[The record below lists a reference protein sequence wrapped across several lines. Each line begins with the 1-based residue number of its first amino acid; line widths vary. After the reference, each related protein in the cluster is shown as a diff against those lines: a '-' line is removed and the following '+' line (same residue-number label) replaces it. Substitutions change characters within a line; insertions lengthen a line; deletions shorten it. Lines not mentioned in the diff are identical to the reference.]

1 MQFDEK
7 KFKDDLLS
15 NPKIENR
22 YLEIKKEIEEKHIIM
37 LESKPTIFERL
48 NNLFSS
54 RAFKYGLATSGAFI
68 LISGI
73 TLGIL
78 LPKMFGEPFDPDA
91 NAKFPPLFLGVS
103 LKEVPVSE
111 INELNLINFSE
122 NNVNNSDPILEKD
135 SVIVLDLS
143 FENPDE
149 FEINSFK
156 VSQSGAE
163 TLFFTTADYLEGS
176 NFTHIY
182 VNAGTMSDEEI
193 NLNVNSITYL
203 DSGVEKSVGIKGDSS
218 LTILPAPVEPPV
230 IEETYEFTFE
240 NSEIYCDSAS
250 FLFKISDEY
259 NMLSNLKAILYK
271 DNNVVESL
279 NLEKTESLEVS
290 FSNLN
295 YDSSYRYE
303 IKSDVKKEGVITS
316 EVLLFENEFNTKKYF
331 DEIALTPSFENVE
344 VEIKNKIS
352 EASLGEVILLDSE
365 DQEISKLGKQED
377 SFNVNDLFTN
387 KNYKLEFTFTE
398 NGEHI
403 YKEIKEFK
411 TLSYEAP
418 QIEITYL
425 EVTGRTVDFDYE
437 ANDPNSLGEFS
448 KIELYLNG
456 ILDRE
461 ANAPTTMFTDL
472 EVASDYELKVYY
484 TYDLKDGN
492 GPQTI
497 FASEEFNS
505 GLSDVSIRDVVVDT
519 NLQVNSPIT
528 IRITVNN
535 LSNINITHFVIND
548 IKYEATK
555 TSSVGGEY
563 QVILDPVDTY
573 GEHFYTITAY
583 YYSMNGDSGE
593 VPLKNYEF
601 SVNIFQPYL
610 LAI

>member
-54 RAFKYGLATSGAFI
+54 RAFKYGLATSGAFV

-78 LPKMFGEPFDPDA
+78 LPKMFGEPSNPDD

-103 LKEVPVSE
+103 LKEVPVRE

-122 NNVNNSDPILEKD
+122 NNENNSDPILEKD
-135 SVIVLDLS
+135 SIIVLDLS

-218 LTILPAPVEPPV
+218 LTILPSPVEPPV

-240 NSEIYCDSAS
+240 NSEIYSDSAS

-259 NMLSNLKAILYK
+259 NMLSNLKAILYE

-279 NLEKTESLEVS
+279 NLEKTESLKVS
-290 FSNLN
+290 FSNLS

-303 IKSDVKKEGVITS
+303 IKSDVKKEGVTTS
-316 EVLLFENEFNTKKYF
+316 DVLLFENEFNTKKYF
-331 DEIALTPSFENVE
+331 DEITLTPSYENVK
-344 VEIKNKIS
+344 VEIKNKIN
-352 EASLGEVILLDSE
+352 EASLDEVRLLDSE
-365 DQEISKLGKQED
+365 DQEISKLGKQEE
-377 SFNVNDLFTN
+377 SFNVNDLLTN

-472 EVASDYELKVYY
+472 EVASDYELRVYY

-497 FASEEFNS
+497 FASKEFNS

-519 NLQVNSPIT
+519 NLQVGSPIT

-535 LSNINITHFVIND
+535 LSNLNITHFVIND

-563 QVILDPVDTY
+563 QVILDPVGAI

-593 VPLKNYEF
+593 VPLKAFEF
-601 SVNIFQPYL
+601 PVTIY
-610 LAI
+610 

>member
-54 RAFKYGLATSGAFI
+54 RAFKYGLATSGAFV

-78 LPKMFGEPFDPDA
+78 LPKMFGEPSNPDD

-103 LKEVPVSE
+103 LKEVPVRE

-122 NNVNNSDPILEKD
+122 NNENNSDPILEKD
-135 SVIVLDLS
+135 SIIVLDLS

-218 LTILPAPVEPPV
+218 LTILPSPVEPPV

-240 NSEIYCDSAS
+240 NSEIYSDSAS

-303 IKSDVKKEGVITS
+303 IKSDVKKEGVATS
-316 EVLLFENEFNTKKYF
+316 DVLLFENEFNTKKYF
-331 DEIALTPSFENVE
+331 DEIALTPSYENVK
-344 VEIKNKIS
+344 VELKNKIN
-352 EASLGEVILLDSE
+352 EASLDEVRLLDSE

-377 SFNVNDLFTN
+377 SFNVNDLLTN

-403 YKEIKEFK
+403 YKEIKDFK
-411 TLSYEAP
+411 TLSYETP

-437 ANDPNSLGEFS
+437 ANDPNLLGEFS

-461 ANAPTTMFTDL
+461 ANTPTTMFTDL
-472 EVASDYELKVYY
+472 EVASDYELRVYY

-497 FASEEFNS
+497 FASKEFNS

-519 NLQVNSPIT
+519 NLQVGSPIT

-563 QVILDPVDTY
+563 QVILDPVYTN
-573 GEHFYTITAY
+573 GEYIYTITAY

-593 VPLKNYEF
+593 VPLKAFEF
-601 SVNIFQPYL
+601 PVTIY
-610 LAI
+610 

>member
-54 RAFKYGLATSGAFI
+54 RAFKYGLATSGAFV

-78 LPKMFGEPFDPDA
+78 LPKMFGEPSNPDD

-103 LKEVPVSE
+103 LKEVPVRE

-122 NNVNNSDPILEKD
+122 NNENNSDPILEKD
-135 SVIVLDLS
+135 SVIVLDLA

-218 LTILPAPVEPPV
+218 LTILPSPVEPPV

-240 NSEIYCDSAS
+240 NSEIYSDSAS

-279 NLEKTESLEVS
+279 NLEKTESLEVG
-290 FSNLN
+290 FSNLS

-303 IKSDVKKEGVITS
+303 IKSDVKKEGVTTS

-331 DEIALTPSFENVE
+331 DEIALTPSYENVK
-344 VEIKNKIS
+344 VEIKNKIN
-352 EASLGEVILLDSE
+352 EASLDEVILLDSE

-377 SFNVNDLFTN
+377 SFNVNDLLTN

-403 YKEIKEFK
+403 YKEIKDFK
-411 TLSYEAP
+411 TLSYETP

-472 EVASDYELKVYY
+472 EVASDYELRVYY

-497 FASEEFNS
+497 FASKEFNS

-519 NLQVNSPIT
+519 NLQVGSPIT

-555 TSSVGGEY
+555 TSSMGGEY
-563 QVILDPVDTY
+563 QVILDPVDTN

-583 YYSMNGDSGE
+583 YYSMNGDSE
-593 VPLKNYEF
+593 AVPLKAYEF
-601 SVNIFQPYL
+601 SVNIF
-610 LAI
+610 

>member
-54 RAFKYGLATSGAFI
+54 RAFKYGLATSGAFV

-78 LPKMFGEPFDPDA
+78 LPKMFGEPSNPDD

-103 LKEVPVSE
+103 LKEVPVRE
-111 INELNLINFSE
+111 INELSLINFSE
-122 NNVNNSDPILEKD
+122 NNENNSDPILEKD

-218 LTILPAPVEPPV
+218 LTILPSPVEPPV

-240 NSEIYCDSAS
+240 NSEIYSDSAS
-250 FLFKISDEY
+250 FFFKISDEY

-279 NLEKTESLEVS
+279 NLEKAESLEVS
-290 FSNLN
+290 FSNLS

-303 IKSDVKKEGVITS
+303 IKSDVKKEGVTTS

-331 DEIALTPSFENVE
+331 DEIALTPSYENVK
-344 VEIKNKIS
+344 VEIKNKIN
-352 EASLGEVILLDSE
+352 EASLDEVRLLDSE

-377 SFNVNDLFTN
+377 SFNVNDLLTN

-472 EVASDYELKVYY
+472 EVASDYELRVYY

-497 FASEEFNS
+497 FASKDFNS

-519 NLQVNSPIT
+519 NLQVGSPIT

-555 TSSVGGEY
+555 TSSMGGEY
-563 QVILDPVDTY
+563 QVILDPV
-573 GEHFYTITAY
+573 GAIGKHFYTITAY

-593 VPLKNYEF
+593 VPLKAFEF
-601 SVNIFQPYL
+601 PVTIY
-610 LAI
+610 

>member
-54 RAFKYGLATSGAFI
+54 RAFKYGLATSGAFV

-103 LKEVPVSE
+103 LKEVSVSE

-122 NNVNNSDPILEKD
+122 NNENNSEPILEKD

-203 DSGVEKSVGIKGDSS
+203 DSGVEKSVGIKGNSS

-240 NSEIYCDSAS
+240 NSEIYSDSAS
-250 FLFKISDEY
+250 FLFQINDEY

-279 NLEKTESLEVS
+279 KLEKTESLEVS
-290 FSNLN
+290 FSNLS

-303 IKSDVKKEGVITS
+303 IKSDVKKEGVTTS
-316 EVLLFENEFNTKKYF
+316 EVLLFKNEFNTKKYF
-331 DEIALTPSFENVE
+331 DEITLTPSYENVE

-352 EASLGEVILLDSE
+352 EASLDEVRLLDSE

-377 SFNVNDLFTN
+377 SFNVNDLLTN

-472 EVASDYELKVYY
+472 EVASDYELRVYY

-519 NLQVNSPIT
+519 NLKVGSPIT

-535 LSNINITHFVIND
+535 LSNLNITHFVING

-563 QVILDPVDTY
+563 QVILDPVDTN
-573 GEHFYTITAY
+573 GDHFYTITAY

-593 VPLKNYEF
+593 VPLKAFVFPVTIY
-601 SVNIFQPYL
+601 
-610 LAI
+610 

>member
-54 RAFKYGLATSGAFI
+54 SAFKYGLATSGAFI

-78 LPKMFGEPFDPDA
+78 LPKMAGEPFDPDT

-122 NNVNNSDPILEKD
+122 NNENNSVPILQKD

-240 NSEIYCDSAS
+240 NSEIYSDSAS

-271 DNNVVESL
+271 GNNVVESL
-279 NLEKTESLEVS
+279 NLEKTESLKVS
-290 FSNLN
+290 FSNLS

-303 IKSDVKKEGVITS
+303 IKSDVKKEGVTTS
-316 EVLLFENEFNTKKYF
+316 EVLLFKNEFNTKKYF
-331 DEIALTPSFENVE
+331 DEITLTPSYQNVE

-352 EASLGEVILLDSE
+352 EASLDEVRLLDSE

-377 SFNVNDLFTN
+377 SFNVNDLLTN

-472 EVASDYELKVYY
+472 EVASDYELRVYY

-492 GPQTI
+492 GLQTI

-519 NLQVNSPIT
+519 NLHVGSPIT

-535 LSNINITHFVIND
+535 LSNLNITHFVIND
-548 IKYEATK
+548 IKYEAKK
-555 TSSVGGEY
+555 TSSLGGEY
-563 QVILDPVDTY
+563 QVILDPVDAT
-573 GEHFYTITAY
+573 GDHFYTITAY

-593 VPLKNYEF
+593 VPLEASNFKVTIY
-601 SVNIFQPYL
+601 
-610 LAI
+610 

>member
-54 RAFKYGLATSGAFI
+54 RAFKYGLATSGAFV

-122 NNVNNSDPILEKD
+122 NNENNSEPILEKD

-203 DSGVEKSVGIKGDSS
+203 DSGVEKSVGIKGNSS

-240 NSEIYCDSAS
+240 NSEIYSDSAS
-250 FLFKISDEY
+250 FLFQINDEY

-279 NLEKTESLEVS
+279 KLEKTESLEVS
-290 FSNLN
+290 FSNLS

-303 IKSDVKKEGVITS
+303 IKSDVKKEGVTTS

-331 DEIALTPSFENVE
+331 DEITLTPSYENVE

-352 EASLGEVILLDSE
+352 EASLDEVRLLDSE

-377 SFNVNDLFTN
+377 SFNVNDLLTN

-398 NGEHI
+398 NGKHI

-472 EVASDYELKVYY
+472 EVASDYELRVYY

-505 GLSDVSIRDVVVDT
+505 GVSDVSIRDVVVDT
-519 NLQVNSPIT
+519 NLQVKAPIT

-535 LSNINITHFVIND
+535 LSNLNITHFVING

-563 QVILDPVDTY
+563 QVILDPVDTN
-573 GEHFYTITAY
+573 GDHFYTITAY

-593 VPLKNYEF
+593 VPLEASKFKVTIY
-601 SVNIFQPYL
+601 
-610 LAI
+610 

>member
-54 RAFKYGLATSGAFI
+54 RAFKYGLATSGAFV

-78 LPKMFGEPFDPDA
+78 LPKMFGEPSNPDD

-103 LKEVPVSE
+103 LKEVPVRE

-122 NNVNNSDPILEKD
+122 NNENNSDPILEKD
-135 SVIVLDLS
+135 SVIVLDLA

-218 LTILPAPVEPPV
+218 LTILPSPVEPPV

-240 NSEIYCDSAS
+240 NSEIYSDSAS

-279 NLEKTESLEVS
+279 NLEKTESLEVG
-290 FSNLN
+290 FSNLS

-303 IKSDVKKEGVITS
+303 IKSDVKKEGVTTS

-331 DEIALTPSFENVE
+331 DEIALTPSYENVK
-344 VEIKNKIS
+344 VEIKNKIN
-352 EASLGEVILLDSE
+352 EASLDEVILLDSE

-377 SFNVNDLFTN
+377 SFNVNDLLTN

-403 YKEIKEFK
+403 YKEIKDFK
-411 TLSYEAP
+411 TLSYETP

-472 EVASDYELKVYY
+472 EVASDYELRVYY

-497 FASEEFNS
+497 FASKEFNS

-519 NLQVNSPIT
+519 NLQVGSPIT

-563 QVILDPVDTY
+563 QVILDPVDTN

-583 YYSMNGDSGE
+583 YYLMNGDSEE
-593 VPLKNYEF
+593 VPLKAYEF
-601 SVNIFQPYL
+601 SVNIF
-610 LAI
+610 